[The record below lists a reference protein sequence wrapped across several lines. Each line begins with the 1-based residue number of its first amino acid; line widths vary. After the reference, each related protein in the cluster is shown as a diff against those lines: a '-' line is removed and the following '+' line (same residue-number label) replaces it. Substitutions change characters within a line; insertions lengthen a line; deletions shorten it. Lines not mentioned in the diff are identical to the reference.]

1 MIPLAGILLILLT
14 VAWVLTPLT
23 RGIAAPLKDGP
34 DRVAELRECY
44 ALRDVAY
51 ETIRDI
57 EFDFHAG
64 KIDEDDY
71 RELNERHRREAM
83 QLVGRIE
90 AIETR
95 IQTDSRGRQDDA

>member
-1 MIPLAGILLILLT
+1 MFPLAGILLILLT
-14 VAWVLTPLT
+14 IAWVLAPLM

-34 DRVAELRECY
+34 DRLAELREIY

-51 ETIRDI
+51 ETIRDL

-64 KIDEDDY
+64 KIGEADY
-71 RELNERHRREAM
+71 RELNERHRREAL

-90 AIETR
+90 ALEAR
-95 IQTDSRGRQDDA
+95 IRSGSGERRDGA

>member
-14 VAWVLTPLT
+14 VVWVLAPLT

-34 DRVAELRECY
+34 DRLAELRELY

-51 ETIRDI
+51 ETIRDL
-57 EFDFHAG
+57 EFDFHSG
-64 KIDEDDY
+64 KIGEDDY

-90 AIETR
+90 AIEAR
-95 IQTDSRGRQDDA
+95 IRKGSRGRRDGA